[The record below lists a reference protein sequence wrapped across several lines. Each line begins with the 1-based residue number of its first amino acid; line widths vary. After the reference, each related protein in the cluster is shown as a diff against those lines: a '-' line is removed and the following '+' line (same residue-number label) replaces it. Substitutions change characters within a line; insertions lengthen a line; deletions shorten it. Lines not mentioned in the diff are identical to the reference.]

1 MRGRFNAEAGEGA
14 RGPNKRS
21 TNTANVVHVLKRM
34 NEVTVDKNNQHQP
47 QRYTPA
53 ASGFKLPGLR
63 WWIVG
68 LIFLATLINYIDRL
82 TISVLA
88 SEIARDLHLSNTE
101 FGGIVTWFLLAYT
114 ISQSISGKLY
124 DRIGTRLGF
133 TFSIIVWS
141 FAAMAHAFAR
151 GLGSLSL
158 FRFILG
164 FGEAGNWPGA
174 AKTIAEWF
182 PIKQRAFGMAIFN
195 SGAAIGSIIAPPL
208 IVWLA
213 QTYDWQTTFL
223 VTGSLG
229 FLWLVLW
236 LLFYQT
242 PDRHRWITPEELA
255 LIRAGQVT
263 TEDIQPDTGQPELV
277 GTEVP
282 VSRGRDTS
290 VFAKQDGH
298 ESVASI
304 EDIAPS
310 VTPNIGIEGAPRWR
324 ELLRYKQVWAIVA
337 ARFLTDPIW
346 WLYITWL
353 PKYLTD
359 ARGFS
364 LTKIGLFAWVPF
376 VAADA
381 GSLTGGWMSG
391 YLIGRGWSVDRARK
405 AVILFAA
412 FLMPAGIVAAFVNN
426 PMTALALIGVVL
438 FGFQVWINN
447 VQTLPSDFFSDKAV
461 ASVAGLGGT
470 GAGIGSMIFIFT
482 TGWVVD
488 HFSYVP
494 ILVAAGILAP
504 LGTAALFL
512 LTGPIRRVQLKG
524 PLGVVAT

>member
-1 MRGRFNAEAGEGA
+1 MPGAQRMEVIATEA
-14 RGPNKRS
+14 
-21 TNTANVVHVLKRM
+21 
-34 NEVTVDKNNQHQP
+34 
-47 QRYTPA
+47 
-53 ASGFKLPGLR
+53 GFKLQGLR

-88 SEIARDLHLSNTE
+88 PVITRDLGLFNTE

-114 ISQSISGKLY
+114 ISQGLSGKLY

-141 FAAMAHAFAR
+141 VAAMAHAFAR

-158 FRFILG
+158 FRFVLG

-174 AKTIAEWF
+174 AKTVAEWF

-213 QTYDWQTTFL
+213 QTYNW
-223 VTGSLG
+223 
-229 FLWLVLW
+229 
-236 LLFYQT
+236 QT
-242 PDRHRWITPEELA
+242 PDRHRWITPEELT
-255 LIRAGQVT
+255 LIRAGQQT
-263 TEDIQPDTGQPELV
+263 PEDAQIASSIVAE
-277 GTEVP
+277 E
-282 VSRGRDTS
+282 
-290 VFAKQDGH
+290 A
-298 ESVASI
+298 SVATV
-304 EDIAPS
+304 EDIATSLPPGDLA
-310 VTPNIGIEGAPRWR
+310 VEGAPRWR
-324 ELLRYKQVWAIVA
+324 ELLRYKQVWAIVLS
-337 ARFLTDPIW
+337 RFLTDPIW

-353 PKYLTD
+353 PKYLAD

-405 AVILFAA
+405 AVILVAA
-412 FLMPAGIVAAFVNN
+412 LLMPAGIVAAFVND
-426 PMTALALIGVVL
+426 PMAALALIGVVL

-447 VQTLPSDFFSDKAV
+447 VQTLPSDFFSDRAV

-494 ILVAAGILAP
+494 ILVAAGLLAP
-504 LGTAALFL
+504 LGTLTLFM
-512 LTGPIRRVQLKG
+512 LTGPIRRVQLKR
-524 PLGVVAT
+524 PLGSVTA